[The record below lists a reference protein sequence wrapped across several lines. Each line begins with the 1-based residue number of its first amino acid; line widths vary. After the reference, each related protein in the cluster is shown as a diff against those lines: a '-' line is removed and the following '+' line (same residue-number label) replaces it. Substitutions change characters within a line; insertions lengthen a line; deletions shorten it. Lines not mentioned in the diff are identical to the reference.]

1 MDFFSS
7 FQSRR
12 KLADLRYDIA
22 NQGTTV
28 DSLRRQLLYSQQR
41 LDKALL
47 AVEALVELLAEHE
60 IMSREDILDRMET
73 IDLRDGK
80 LDGKVTAEVVNCVAC
95 NRPISPTMAKC
106 LYCGEE
112 RPSSPGLVN

>member
-7 FQSRR
+7 FESRR
-12 KLADLRYDIA
+12 KMADLRFDIA
-22 NQGTTV
+22 NQETTV
-28 DSLRRQLLYSQQR
+28 DSLRRQLQYSQQR

-60 IMSREDILDRMET
+60 IMSREDIMDRMET

-95 NRPISPTMAKC
+95 NRPISPKLTKC
-106 LYCGEE
+106 LYCGAE
-112 RPSSPGLVN
+112 RPPGPGVVN

>member
-7 FQSRR
+7 FESRR
-12 KLADLRYDIA
+12 KMAGLRYDIA
-22 NQGTTV
+22 NQEITV

-60 IMSREDILDRMET
+60 IVGREVVLDRMEA

-80 LDGKVTAEVVNCVAC
+80 RDGKVTAEVVDCTAC
-95 NRPISPTMAKC
+95 QRPISPKLAKC
-106 LYCGEE
+106 LYCGAE
-112 RPSSPGLVN
+112 RPSSPGVVH

>member
-12 KLADLRYDIA
+12 KMADLRDDIA
-22 NQGTTV
+22 NQVTTI
-28 DSLRRQLLYSQQR
+28 DSLRRQLLYAQQR

-60 IMSREDILDRMET
+60 IMSREDIMDRMET

-95 NRPISPTMAKC
+95 NRPISPKMAKC

-112 RPSSPGLVN
+112 RPSSSHMVN